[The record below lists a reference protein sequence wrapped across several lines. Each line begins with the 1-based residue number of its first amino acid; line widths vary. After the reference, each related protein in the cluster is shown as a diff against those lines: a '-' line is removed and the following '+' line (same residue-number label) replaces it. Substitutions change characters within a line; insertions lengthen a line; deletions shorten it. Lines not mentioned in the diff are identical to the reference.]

1 MSSDCQVPNIVHI
14 FWHGSPLPHFQQYAL
29 RSWMNM
35 GWVVNYWTYNAED
48 TPVGAVYR
56 DASTLQPVED
66 VYSISQGYASN
77 SIAAFSDLMRYSIL
91 SEEPGLWSDA
101 DNFCLRPYSEWAEMM
116 SSRRIVCGEESN
128 GPYGE
133 FSVNVAILAF
143 PDRAMAAEAR
153 DRCVRVIDENNRQL
167 PQWAQ
172 IGPKLMTSL
181 IGDLGLRP
189 DVMPIR
195 AFYPIGGHDHRRT
208 IEPSERDDLLEL
220 IDGSY
225 SFHFWNSQ
233 FAPYSELTEVAPP
246 SESLMDWAITTLC
259 Y

>member
-1 MSSDCQVPNIVHI
+1 
-14 FWHGSPLPHFQQYAL
+14 
-29 RSWMNM
+29 M

-116 SSRRIVCGEESN
+116 SSRRIVCGEESD

-195 AFYPIGGHDHRRT
+195 AFYPIGGGDHLQLVSPT
-208 IEPSERDDLLEL
+208 HTSKLMNAIN
-220 IDGSY
+220 GSY
-225 SFHFWNSQ
+225 SFHFFNSY
-233 FAPYSELTEVAPP
+233 FGSDSE
-246 SESLMDWAITTLC
+246 ITTAEPPDGSLLAWIVAKYC